1 MADYYVNEEV
11 RKMYGIP
18 LSQLTSEQR
27 RILRED
33 GKRRKKLI
41 EERQKDVMQNNRKA
55 FDDVEKMN
63 RVLVSI
69 YSQCQKEILADVSET
84 IAKVKKAGGEWS
96 YANQSALTRS
106 RGLFEQIN
114 KELVKLG
121 KTEQTYFRE
130 NLANIYTDQFLRTI
144 YTLGQTQ
151 PLQMNGSFNMIN
163 PRLVEAALDYPWSGA
178 MFSDRLWLDKDRLGR
193 NLRVGLTQSMIL
205 GEDMDKITDRIQ
217 ANIDTSR
224 YNAMRIARTETKRV
238 TYVSQVAAWKEQGI
252 KKVRY
257 MAANN
262 GGDSRTCD
270 LCRADSGKEYVL
282 GEEPTL
288 PRHPNCRCWYVPV
301 TPDTFGDNELNE
313 LTGSVRGA
321 ENYEK
326 WKQEYEVAFNP
337 DGSYKPGWKRESW
350 KDGGRVMFTAAD
362 GKKYT
367 LQEYKEAVKN
377 GMFGAVERPTAEDLI
392 RKDIE
397 QKRREGEAYRRGV
410 QAQIAAKQ
418 ELHSNIPSQYAD
430 QIAEIEKQKAVQ
442 SAIMRERGVDIDE
455 IDLELD
461 RIKGRKQEL
470 YNLFDKG
477 KLTEDDLDELLVKIR
492 ADRKDLRALRAVKES
507 DIYTASFEIDKLN
520 LEIQRIQ
527 QEIKKKQSDILAEV
541 IKLEDQ
547 VKESLAREID
557 FDLDIAYVGD
567 SVERYETVEQ
577 FRTLREALRGNSSFD
592 MDKYKDELVQM
603 AQRMD
608 KDALTIHQKLSKI
621 TLANSYNSP
630 GGAAYWP
637 GERRVKMNMG
647 SNTHE
652 KHLGNGLRG
661 SWQTKYHE
669 EGHQLD
675 HLLGKVTQFGE
686 TVEDSGSFYYLKD
699 FTYPGSVSGKKI
711 TAAIES
717 DIIKFLNTA
726 IKYSNDKEGQ
736 NYKPIKGLT
745 RISSDARYAFARY
758 MGYLTSNGAD
768 AKVSCQLGVFTDAIG
783 LFTKDKL
790 SRNTLPFGGWGHSSA
805 YNKDRG
811 KAGANSETW
820 ATFCALRT
828 CGSKE
833 EIEMMKQVMPETWDC
848 MDSIFHEVAVYLE
861 KNELSY

>member
-1 MADYYVNEEV
+1 MADYYVNEAV

-18 LSQLTSEQR
+18 LSQLTPEQR
-27 RILRED
+27 KILRED
-33 GKRRKKLI
+33 GKRREKLI
-41 EERQKDVMQNNRKA
+41 KERQKDVLQNNRKA
-55 FDDVEKMN
+55 FEDAEKMN
-63 RVLVSI
+63 KVLVSI

-84 IAKVKKAGGEWS
+84 LAKVKKAGGEWS

-130 NLANIYTDQFLRTI
+130 NLTNIYTDQFLRSI

-151 PLQMNGSFNMIN
+151 PLQMNGSFNMLN

-193 NLRVGLTQSMIL
+193 NLRIGLTQSMIL

-270 LCRADSGKEYVL
+270 LCRADSGKEYAL

-326 WKQEYEVAFNP
+326 WKQEYEVALNP

-367 LQEYKEAVKN
+367 LQEYKAAVKD
-377 GMFGAVERPTAEDLI
+377 GLFGREDKPTAQDLI

-397 QKRREGEAYRRGV
+397 EKRKEGEAYRKEL

-418 ELHSNIPSQYAD
+418 ELHRNLPSQYSD
-430 QIAEIEKQKAVQ
+430 QITEIEKKKTVQ
-442 SAIMRERGVDIDE
+442 SAIMKENSADIE
-455 IDLELD
+455 SINLELEKLTK
-461 RIKGRKQEL
+461 RRMEL
-470 YNLFDKG
+470 YDLFDNG
-477 KLTEDDLDELLVKIR
+477 KLTEYDLDELTAKLRV
-492 ADRKDLRALRAVKES
+492 DRKDLRALRSVKENAIS
-507 DIYTASFEIDKLN
+507 SASFEIEKLN
-520 LEIQRIQ
+520 LEVQRIQ
-527 QEIKKKQSDILAEV
+527 QEIKKKQNDILAEV
-541 IKLEDQ
+541 IKLEDK

-567 SVERYETVEQ
+567 SMERLKTVSQ
-577 FRTLREALRGNSSFD
+577 FRSTREALRECSTFD
-592 MDKYKDELVQM
+592 LDKYKDELIQM

-608 KDALTIHQKLSKI
+608 EDALTIQEKMTEFVRKNNYSQKN
-621 TLANSYNSP
+621 AGWYSP
-630 GGAAYWP
+630 ADKLVHMDMA
-637 GERRVKMNMG
+637 ENA
-647 SNTHE
+647 HE
-652 KHLGNGLRG
+652 KALGNGLKG
-661 SWQTKYHE
+661 SWQTKFHE
-669 EGHQLD
+669 EGHQID
-675 HLLGKVTQFGE
+675 HLLCSVKEITGDVSQDALYVRAFTNPATATGKAISKAIQ
-686 TVEDSGSFYYLKD
+686 EDLLSFINEA
-699 FTYPGSVSGKKI
+699 V
-711 TAAIES
+711 
-717 DIIKFLNTA
+717 
-726 IKYSNDKEGQ
+726 KYSNEYEGQ
-736 NYKPIKGLT
+736 NYKPLSGFG
-745 RISSDARYAFARY
+745 RISSDARYAYARY
-758 MGYLTSNGAD
+758 INHLTSNKMD
-768 AKVSCQLGVFTDAIG
+768 RKVKCQLGILSDAMG
-783 LFTKDKL
+783 LFTEDRISAHKNGL
-790 SRNTLPFGGWGHSSA
+790 WGHDGA
-805 YNKDRG
+805 YNKSRG

-820 ATFCALRT
+820 ATFCALRV
-828 CGSKE
+828 CGSE
-833 EIEMMKQVMPETWDC
+833 EEVEFAKKVMPQTWKYLDGVYAQ
-848 MDSIFHEVAVYLE
+848 VAKYL
-861 KNELSY
+861 KVHDLSY